1 MEVILREAK
10 PSDAER
16 LIELVRRLSE
26 EPESNLEI
34 SPGEFTLTAAEE
46 RDILTEY
53 SRLENSI
60 YLVAESGGEIIGI
73 LTCKG
78 RDRRA
83 IRHVVTLGISVE
95 QTWRGRGVGSRL
107 MTHAMDWAK
116 RTGTVSRIELSVF
129 ERNQRA
135 VQLYRKFGFEV
146 EGRRRRAI
154 FRDGEYL
161 DDLIMALLL

>member
-34 SPGEFTLTAAEE
+34 SPGEFTLTAA
-46 RDILTEY
+46 RRTG
-53 SRLENSI
+53 
-60 YLVAESGGEIIGI
+60 YLDGSTAGRKIRFIWWPKSGGEIIGNSD
-73 LTCKG
+73 LQEG

-95 QTWRGRGVGSRL
+95 QTWRGRWG
-107 MTHAMDWAK
+107 W
-116 RTGTVSRIELSVF
+116 ESVDD
-129 ERNQRA
+129 A
-135 VQLYRKFGFEV
+135 
-146 EGRRRRAI
+146 
-154 FRDGEYL
+154 RDGLGKAYR
-161 DDLIMALLL
+161 DSVTD

>member
-1 MEVILREAK
+1 
-10 PSDAER
+10 
-16 LIELVRRLSE
+16 
-26 EPESNLEI
+26 
-34 SPGEFTLTAAEE
+34 
-46 RDILTEY
+46 
-53 SRLENSI
+53 
-60 YLVAESGGEIIGI
+60 
-73 LTCKG
+73 
-78 RDRRA
+78 
-83 IRHVVTLGISVE
+83 
-95 QTWRGRGVGSRL
+95 

-161 DDLIMALLL
+161 DDLIMALLLCSSVDRLLGEGARLLFTEKDVDGERKNQNAVSGNAV